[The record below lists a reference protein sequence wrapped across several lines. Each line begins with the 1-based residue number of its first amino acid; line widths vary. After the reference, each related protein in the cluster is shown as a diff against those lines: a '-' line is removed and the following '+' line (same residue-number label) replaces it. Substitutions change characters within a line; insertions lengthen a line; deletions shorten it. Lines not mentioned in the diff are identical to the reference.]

1 MNFIVDKLP
10 EEPYVRGTNG
20 MSLYS
25 RFIFPCVIDRLMAGH
40 HVDQQRRLAL
50 VPARGEVLEIGF
62 GTGHN
67 FSHYPEHVTHVTA
80 VDCEVMRPK
89 QMKRRIASAPV
100 PITTIY
106 LDASRGLPFANDS
119 FDTVAT
125 TWTLC
130 SIRDIIPALAEIRR
144 VLRRDGNYL
153 FLEHGCSDD
162 PRVARRQNL
171 LSPVVKTIGA
181 GCQMNRHIDDLISH
195 SGLQIR
201 TLDRFLMPETPRIL
215 GEMYRG
221 VATVGS
227 R

>member
-1 MNFIVDKLP
+1 
-10 EEPYVRGTNG
+10 
-20 MSLYS
+20 MSFYS
-25 RFIFPCVIDRLMAGH
+25 RFIFPCVIDHLMAGH
-40 HVDQQRRLAL
+40 HVDEQRRLAL
-50 VPARGEVLEIGF
+50 AAAQGDVLEIGF

-67 FSHYPEHVTHVTA
+67 FLHYPVRVTHVTA
-80 VDCEVMRPK
+80 VDCEVMRRR
-89 QMKRRIASAPV
+89 QVKRRIASAPV
-100 PITTIY
+100 PIATIY
-106 LDASRGLPFANDS
+106 RDASSRLPFANNS
-119 FDTVAT
+119 FDTVVT

-130 SIRDIIPALAEIRR
+130 SIRDVLPALAEIRR
-144 VLRRDGNYL
+144 VLRHDGNYL

-171 LSPVVKTIGA
+171 LSPVVKMIGA
-181 GCQMNRHIDDLISH
+181 GCQMNRHIDDLIRQ

-201 TLDRFLMPETPRIL
+201 TLDRFVMPETPRIL

>member
-1 MNFIVDKLP
+1 MK
-10 EEPYVRGTNG
+10 GTNG
-20 MSLYS
+20 LSFYS
-25 RFIFPCVIDRLMAGH
+25 RFIFPCVMDWLLAGH
-40 HVDQQRRLAL
+40 HVDEQRRLAL
-50 VPARGEVLEIGF
+50 APARGEVLEIGF

-67 FSHYPEHVTHVTA
+67 FLHYSVRVTHVTA
-80 VDCEVMRPK
+80 VDSALMRPQQVK
-89 QMKRRIASAPV
+89 QRIASAPV
-100 PITTIY
+100 PIATMY

-119 FDTVAT
+119 FDTVVT

-130 SIRDIIPALAEIRR
+130 SIRDVIPALAEVRR
-144 VLRRDGNYL
+144 VLRHDGNYL

-162 PRVARRQNL
+162 PRIARWQNL
-171 LSPVVKTIGA
+171 LSPVVKTLGA

-195 SGLQIR
+195 SGLQIM
-201 TLDRFLMPETPRIL
+201 TLNRFLMPETPRIL

>member
-1 MNFIVDKLP
+1 
-10 EEPYVRGTNG
+10 
-20 MSLYS
+20 MSFYS

-40 HVDQQRRLAL
+40 HVDEQRWLAL
-50 VPARGEVLEIGF
+50 AGAQGDVLEIGF

-67 FSHYPEHVTHVTA
+67 FSHYPVRVNHVTA
-80 VDCEVMRPK
+80 VDCEVMRPR
-89 QMKRRIASAPV
+89 QVKRRIAGAPV

-106 LDASRGLPFANDS
+106 RDASSGLPFANNS
-119 FDTVAT
+119 FDTVVT

-130 SIRDIIPALAEIRR
+130 SIRNVLPALAEIRR
-144 VLRRDGNYL
+144 VLRHDGNYL

-181 GCQMNRHIDDLISH
+181 GCQMNRHIDDLIRQ

-215 GEMYRG
+215 GAMYRG

>member
-1 MNFIVDKLP
+1 
-10 EEPYVRGTNG
+10 
-20 MSLYS
+20 
-25 RFIFPCVIDRLMAGH
+25 MAGH
-40 HVDQQRRLAL
+40 HVDEQRWLAL
-50 VPARGEVLEIGF
+50 AGAQGDVLEIGF

-67 FSHYPEHVTHVTA
+67 FLHYPVRVTHVTA
-80 VDCEVMRPK
+80 VDCEVMRPR
-89 QMKRRIASAPV
+89 QVKRRIASAPV
-100 PITTIY
+100 PIATIY
-106 LDASRGLPFANDS
+106 RDASSGLPFANNS
-119 FDTVAT
+119 FDTVVT

-130 SIRDIIPALAEIRR
+130 SIRNVLPALAEIRR
-144 VLRRDGNYL
+144 VLRHDGNYL

-162 PRVARRQNL
+162 LRVARRQNL

-181 GCQMNRHIDDLISH
+181 GCQMNRHIDDLIRQ

>member
-1 MNFIVDKLP
+1 
-10 EEPYVRGTNG
+10 
-20 MSLYS
+20 MSFYS
-25 RFIFPCVIDRLMAGH
+25 RFIFPCVIDRLMVGH
-40 HVDQQRRLAL
+40 HVDEQRWLAL
-50 VPARGEVLEIGF
+50 AAAQGTVLEIGF

-67 FSHYPEHVTHVTA
+67 FLHYPVRVTHVTA
-80 VDCEVMRPK
+80 VDCEVMRPRQVK
-89 QMKRRIASAPV
+89 WRIASAPV
-100 PITTIY
+100 PIATIY
-106 LDASRGLPFANDS
+106 RDASSGLPFANNS
-119 FDTVAT
+119 FDTVVT

-130 SIRDIIPALAEIRR
+130 SIRDVLPALAEIRR
-144 VLRRDGNYL
+144 VLRHDGNYL

-181 GCQMNRHIDDLISH
+181 GCQMNRHIDDLIRQ

-201 TLDRFLMPETPRIL
+201 TLDRFVMPETPRIL